1 MLVLSVL
8 YNFRQVCVD
17 LSADEVALLIEMKA
31 EAPEAFYKSL
41 QKKFNYD
48 LKLISQLVMAL
59 KAIDT

>member
-8 YNFRQVCVD
+8 YNFRQECVD